1 MKYNSCRYNGER
13 MRKHVAVYL
22 LFTGRNAV
30 PHGMVIHHK
39 DFDRMNNSFDNLVCI
54 TKEEHD
60 RLHSAMRKR
69 DERGRFK

>member
-1 MKYNSCRYNGER
+1 MRYKSCRYNGER

-22 LFTGRNAV
+22 LFTGMNAV

-54 TKEEHD
+54 PKEEHD

-69 DERGRFK
+69 DEKGRFK